1 MWATRTGEAERTR
14 GSASRDNAR
23 EALCWEDETRG
34 RAAGTS
40 GKRSEKQGQACALN
54 GGLPRRAL
62 EVNGESLGKCALAE
76 RQAVCPRGCTC
87 ALNSVAVELCD
98 RVARAARGLGHRTGT
113 GCRGYGTVD
122 RAVKERRRSTEVA
135 SRNVLVV

>member
-1 MWATRTGEAERTR
+1 MRATRTGEAEKTR

-23 EALCWEDETRG
+23 EALCWEDKTRG
-34 RAAGTS
+34 WAAGTS

-76 RQAVCPRGCTC
+76 RQAVFP
-87 ALNSVAVELCD
+87 LVAAHVRSIVLLCG
-98 RVARAARGLGHRTGT
+98 RVARAARGLGHRTGAL
-113 GCRGYGTVD
+113 GQGAETVP
-122 RAVKERRRSTEVA
+122 
-135 SRNVLVV
+135 